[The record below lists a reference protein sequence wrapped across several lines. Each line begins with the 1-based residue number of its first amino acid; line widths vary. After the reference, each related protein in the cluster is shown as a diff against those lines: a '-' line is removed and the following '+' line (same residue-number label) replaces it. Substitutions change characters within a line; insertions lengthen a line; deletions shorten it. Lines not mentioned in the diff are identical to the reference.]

1 MPHLPDPILPP
12 TTPPPRLRLGSALYA
27 HRQKLVA
34 FALSLAAGYAVA
46 LQLGHGA
53 AVHRILSEDAYE
65 CAMWLVLGIMSS
77 VGLGTGLHTFLLY
90 LGPHIIR
97 VTLLAGQCTPT
108 EFASLKVGGGE
119 ERGERE
125 GREGEK
131 RWQSGNPSSPDILL
145 RRTVAHYCRTRV
157 LHTIVAHECCAV
169 RDTQHTSDIISSPL
183 SL

>member
-1 MPHLPDPILPP
+1 LPHLPDPILPP

-108 EFASLKVGGGE
+108 EFASLKVGARGE
-119 ERGERE
+119 ERGESE

-131 RWQSGNPSSPDILL
+131 RWQSGHASSPDILL
-145 RRTVAHYCRTRV
+145 RRTVAH
-157 LHTIVAHECCAV
+157 ECCTLLLHAGVAV